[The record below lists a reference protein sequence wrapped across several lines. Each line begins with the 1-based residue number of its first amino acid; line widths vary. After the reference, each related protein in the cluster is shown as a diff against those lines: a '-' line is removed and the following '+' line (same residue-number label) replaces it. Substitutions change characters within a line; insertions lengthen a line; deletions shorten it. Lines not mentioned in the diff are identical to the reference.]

1 MTYFFVQLGSLPG
14 GSGATRIPGRPAFLC
29 DVFSS
34 PGFHDIQ
41 ISKFRR
47 SFFGGATRSKAFWRI
62 FGTLLKSN
70 IAPEKLFSQKG
81 K

>member
-1 MTYFFVQLGSLPG
+1 MTYC
-14 GSGATRIPGRPAFLC
+14 RPAFLC

-34 PGFHDIQ
+34 PGFHDIFGGDLHFEDLFQ
-41 ISKFRR
+41 ILVISKFRR
-47 SFFGGATRSKAFWRI
+47 SFFAATRSKTFWRI